1 MADIDIFECFQL
13 FMFYILLFGKQHKI
27 SQQQQQTSHKNILF
41 RNEARH
47 KNKITHKTN
56 IEQKK
61 NKQSKKNKN
70 KINIKQNNLQIKK
83 LSIQKEISNMLNNY
97 LFHVKISIANKQL
110 INPVYKF
117 IVLRLLCM
125 Y

>member
-1 MADIDIFECFQL
+1 MSCKTKETICLDIDIFECFQL
-13 FMFYILLFGKQHKI
+13 FMFYILLFDKQHKI

-61 NKQSKKNKN
+61 TNKVKKTKIKSILNKTIYKSKNFQSRKRS
-70 KINIKQNNLQIKK
+70 QTC
-83 LSIQKEISNMLNNY
+83 
-97 LFHVKISIANKQL
+97 L
-110 INPVYKF
+110 IIIYF
-117 IVLRLLCM
+117 T
-125 Y
+125 